1 MTNGPRPPRRTPRR
15 YPLTAYVPFALM
27 VAVPLLLIIVAI
39 VLISHAVA
47 PATPAAAPTSTPT
60 PSATRGPAGTATP
73 ISGTT
78 LLPTA
83 TATVPPVPT
92 VTVALGATAD
102 GKPIG
107 AATVFHGAHT
117 TLWAFASVPNPRP
130 GDTVRVAWRNLDRH
144 SIVENWFHHIAT
156 AAASYAVRIYAYIG
170 DTPKQPFPAGHYR
183 VDVYRTDARRHT
195 TLVASG
201 AFTVTR

>member
-15 YPLTAYVPFALM
+15 YPLTSYVPFALM
-27 VAVPLLLIIVAI
+27 VAVPLLLIVLAI

-47 PATPAAAPTSTPT
+47 PSTPAAAPTSTPT
-60 PSATRGPAGTATP
+60 PSVTATP
-73 ISGTT
+73 ITRT
-78 LLPTA
+78 ALLPTA
-83 TATVPPVPT
+83 TATVSPVPA
-92 VTVALGATAD
+92 VTVALGSTAA

-117 TLWAFASVPNPRP
+117 TLWAFATVPHPRP
-130 GDTVRVAWRNLDRH
+130 GDTVRVAWRDLDRH
-144 SIVENWFHHIAT
+144 STIENWFQHITT
-156 AAASYAVRIYAYIG
+156 AAASYAVHMYAYIG
-170 DTPKQPFPAGHYR
+170 DTPKRPFPPGHYR
-183 VDVYRTDARRHT
+183 VDVYRTDARHHT